1 MTRDLFAPVPAPDA
15 GAAPRSSAS
24 GAAPPLTSSAART
37 AVRPGSAAGRGAG
50 FDWPRIAADLDEY
63 GCALVRG
70 VLAPQECLQLAAG
83 YSRQELYRSR
93 VVMQRHGFGRG
104 EYQYFRYPLPDL
116 VAELRATM
124 YPPLADIANR
134 WYATMGLEPRFPAR
148 HEDFIA
154 RCHAAGQT
162 RPTPLLLQYGAG
174 DYNCLH
180 QDLYGEHVFPLQ
192 AAFLLSQPGQ
202 DFEGGEFVL
211 TEQRP
216 RMQSRVEVVPLRQG
230 DCVIFPVFHRPVA
243 GTRGSYRVNMR
254 HGVSRLRAG
263 HRHTLGII
271 FHDAE

>member
-1 MTRDLFAPVPAPDA
+1 MTRWDA
-15 GAAPRSSAS
+15 
-24 GAAPPLTSSAART
+24 
-37 AVRPGSAAGRGAG
+37 
-50 FDWPRIAADLDEY
+50 FDWTRIAADLDEY

-70 VLAPQECLQLAAG
+70 VLTAAECAQLAADYG
-83 YSRQELYRSR
+83 RLELYRSR
-93 VVMQRHGFGRG
+93 VIMQRYGFGKG
-104 EYQYFRYPLPDL
+104 EYQYFRYPLPEL
-116 VAELRATM
+116 VAELRATL
-124 YPPLADIANR
+124 YGPLAGIANR

-148 HEDFIA
+148 HADFIA

-192 AAFLLSQPGQ
+192 AAFLLSQPGL
-202 DFEGGEFVL
+202 DFQGGEFVL

-216 RMQSRVEVVPLRQG
+216 RMQSRVEVVPLQQG
-230 DCVIFPVFHRPVA
+230 DCVLFPVFHRPMA
-243 GTRGSYRVNMR
+243 GTRGTYRVNMR

-263 HRHTLGII
+263 HRHTLGIV

>member
-1 MTRDLFAPVPAPDA
+1 MMGDLFAPPLAAAA
-15 GAAPRSSAS
+15 GAR
-24 GAAPPLTSSAART
+24 AA
-37 AVRPGSAAGRGAG
+37 
-50 FDWPRIAADLDEY
+50 FDWPRIAGDLDEF

-70 VLAPQECLQLAAG
+70 VLSPAECAGLAAG
-83 YSRQELYRSR
+83 YCRPELYRSR
-93 VVMQRHGFGRG
+93 VVMQRHGFGKG

-116 VAELRATM
+116 VAELRSSM
-124 YPPLADIANR
+124 YPPLASIANR
-134 WYATMGLEPRFPAR
+134 WYAAMGLEPRFPAE
-148 HEDFIA
+148 HADFVA
-154 RCHAAGQT
+154 RCHAAGQV

-192 AAFLLSQPGQ
+192 AAFLLSQPGR

-216 RMQSRVEVVPLRQG
+216 RMQSRVEVVPLQQG

-243 GTRGSYRVNMR
+243 GTRGTYRVNMR
-254 HGVSRLRAG
+254 HGVSRLHAG

>member
-1 MTRDLFAPVPAPDA
+1 MMGDLFAPPLVAAA
-15 GAAPRSSAS
+15 GA
-24 GAAPPLTSSAART
+24 
-37 AVRPGSAAGRGAG
+37 RPA
-50 FDWPRIAADLDEY
+50 FDWPRIASDLDEF

-70 VLAPQECLQLAAG
+70 VLSPQECTGLAAG
-83 YSRQELYRSR
+83 YERPELYRSR
-93 VVMQRHGFGRG
+93 VVMQRHGFGKG

-116 VAELRATM
+116 VAQLRSSL
-124 YPPLADIANR
+124 YPPLSAIANR
-134 WYATMGLEPRFPAR
+134 WYAAMGLEPRFPAQ
-148 HEDFIA
+148 HADFIA
-154 RCHAAGQT
+154 RCHATGQL

-192 AAFLLSQPGQ
+192 AAFLLSQPGR

-216 RMQSRVEVVPLRQG
+216 RMQSRVEVVPLQQG
-230 DCVIFPVFHRPVA
+230 DCVIFPVFHRPLA
-243 GTRGSYRVNMR
+243 GTRGIYRVNMR

-271 FHDAE
+271 FHDAV

>member
-1 MTRDLFAPVPAPDA
+1 MTRDLFD
-15 GAAPRSSAS
+15 
-24 GAAPPLTSSAART
+24 APPAATPASPSTRWD
-37 AVRPGSAAGRGAG
+37 A
-50 FDWPRIAADLDEY
+50 FDWARIAADLDHH

-70 VLAPQECLQLAAG
+70 VLTAQECAQLASA
-83 YSRQELYRSR
+83 YARQDLYRSR
-93 VVMQRHGFGRG
+93 VIMQRHGFGKG

-116 VAELRATM
+116 VAALRGAM
-124 YPPLADIANR
+124 YGPLAGIANR
-134 WYATMGLEPRFPAR
+134 WYATMGVEPRFPPR
-148 HEDFIA
+148 HADFIA

-162 RPTPLLLQYGAG
+162 RPTPLLLQYGEG

-192 AAFLLSQPGQ
+192 AAFLLSQPGL

-216 RMQSRVEVVPLRQG
+216 RMQSRVEVVPLQQG

-243 GTRGSYRVNMR
+243 GTRGTYRVNMR

-263 HRHTLGII
+263 QRHTLGII

>member
-1 MTRDLFAPVPAPDA
+1 MRDLFAPPA
-15 GAAPRSSAS
+15 AAASFVASATVTPAS
-24 GAAPPLTSSAART
+24 RWDT
-37 AVRPGSAAGRGAG
+37 
-50 FDWPRIAADLDEY
+50 FDWAPIASDLDEF

-70 VLAPQECLQLAAG
+70 VLSPQECAHLAAG
-83 YSRQELYRSR
+83 YQRQELYRSR
-93 VVMQRHGFGRG
+93 VLMQRHGFGKG
-104 EYQYFRYPLPDL
+104 EYQYFRYPLPSL
-116 VAELRATM
+116 VDELRTAM
-124 YPPLADIANR
+124 YPPLAVIANR
-134 WYATMGLEPRFPAR
+134 WYAAMGLDPRFPAQ

-154 RCHAAGQT
+154 RCHAAGQL

-192 AAFLLSQPGQ
+192 AAFLLSQPGK

-216 RMQSRVEVVPLRQG
+216 RMQSRVEVVPLLQG

-243 GTRGSYRVNMR
+243 GMRGTYRVNMR

-271 FHDAE
+271 FHDAA

>member
-1 MTRDLFAPVPAPDA
+1 MMGDLFAPPLAAAA
-15 GAAPRSSAS
+15 GAC
-24 GAAPPLTSSAART
+24 AA
-37 AVRPGSAAGRGAG
+37 
-50 FDWPRIAADLDEY
+50 FDWPRIAADLDEF

-70 VLAPQECLQLAAG
+70 VLSPAECAGLAAA
-83 YSRQELYRSR
+83 YSQPELYRSR

-116 VAELRATM
+116 VAELRSSM
-124 YPPLADIANR
+124 YPPLASIANR
-134 WYATMGLEPRFPAR
+134 WYAAMGLEPRFPSEHA
-148 HEDFIA
+148 DFVA
-154 RCHAAGQT
+154 RCHAAGQA
-162 RPTPLLLQYGAG
+162 RPTPLLLQYGMG

-192 AAFLLSQPGQ
+192 AAFLLSQPRR

-216 RMQSRVEVVPLRQG
+216 RMQSRVEVVPLQQG

-243 GTRGSYRVNMR
+243 GTRGIYRVNMR
-254 HGVSRLRAG
+254 HGVSRLRSG

-271 FHDAE
+271 FHDAD